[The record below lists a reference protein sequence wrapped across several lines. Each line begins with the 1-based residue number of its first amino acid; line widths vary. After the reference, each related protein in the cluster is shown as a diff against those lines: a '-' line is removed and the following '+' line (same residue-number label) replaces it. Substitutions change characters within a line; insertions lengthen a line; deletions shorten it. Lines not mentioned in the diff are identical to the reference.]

1 MFVKNA
7 SIITVC
13 VNYMIKGWNYVTFIH
28 GGLSVLFLAIF
39 FFGESNM
46 FTLPI
51 ALIFVTSTAYCALQ
65 WHTMKLFKKIEAK
78 HPKWK

>member
-1 MFVKNA
+1 MDL
-7 SIITVC
+7 
-13 VNYMIKGWNYVTFIH
+13 IKGWDKLTLAN
-28 GGLSVLFLAIF
+28 GGLVILFVGIIF
-39 FFGESNM
+39 WGESNM

-51 ALIFVTSTAYCALQ
+51 AMVFMTATVYCALQ